1 MSLCVCGHSRRAHRD
16 TQMSVPLVGV
26 ATPLPQTTIPTIL
39 RTHPTATYERQE
51 CFCGCCQFDEL

>member
-1 MSLCVCGHSRRAHRD
+1 
-16 TQMSVPLVGV
+16 MSVPLVGV